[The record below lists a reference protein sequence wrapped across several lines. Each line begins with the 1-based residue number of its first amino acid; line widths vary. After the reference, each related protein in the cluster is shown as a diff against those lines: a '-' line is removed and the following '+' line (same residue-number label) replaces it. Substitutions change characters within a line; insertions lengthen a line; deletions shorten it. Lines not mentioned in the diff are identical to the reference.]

1 MSDIRDVYD
10 RCRDIGRVLFNEP
23 EDVEMTPELADE
35 IIEATEEIHA
45 CPIRGRGRDFE
56 HVLRCTLGMVIEHAL
71 AKRLGVVL
79 NSSLR
84 IAKGLPKFDRT
95 DRESYAYDAIDLET
109 GETFECKRHSDT
121 YYSFDMQDI
130 QTLIKNSDL
139 VDLVVSASTVSD
151 PTPYIVTSPTQRIVT
166 LSSRYIVTFRSVADA
181 KSFHK
186 FIRRSKFPGGKEAYY
201 DHFEAGRRG
210 MAYYNTL
217 KRREGRDD
225 RVPAADI
232 GSFLESD

>member
-23 EDVEMTPELADE
+23 EVVEKTSELADKF
-35 IIEATEEIHA
+35 IKAAEEMHA
-45 CPIRGRGRDFE
+45 CSKRGQGRDLE
-56 HVLRCTLGMVIEHAL
+56 HVLRCTAPGMAIEHAL
-71 AKRLGVVL
+71 AKRLGLDL
-79 NSSLR
+79 NSSE
-84 IAKGLPKFDRT
+84 FDHT
-95 DRESYAYDAIDLET
+95 DRESYAWDAIDLET

-121 YYSFDMQDI
+121 YLSFDRRSVR
-130 QTLIKNSDL
+130 TLIRNSDL
-139 VDLVVSASTVSD
+139 VDWVVSASTVSE
-151 PTPYIVTSPTQRIVT
+151 PT
-166 LSSRYIVTFRSVADA
+166 RYIVTFRLVADA
-181 KSFHK
+181 KSFRE
-186 FIRRSKFPGGKEAYY
+186 FVRPSKFSGGKEEYY

-225 RVPAADI
+225 RVPAAGL